1 VGEREL
7 KKMGLHNKVG
17 GTRYLV
23 GDEELK
29 MQLNNGFPSKL
40 NAILNYDVKNSYL
53 LQSKNGIDGCTLL
66 LGTC

>member
-1 VGEREL
+1 
-7 KKMGLHNKVG
+7 MGLHNKVG

-29 MQLNNGFPSKL
+29 CSLVMASPSKL
-40 NAILNYDVKNSYL
+40 NAILNYDAKNSYL